1 MTSPRLTPEERD
13 KIYESRIRPDV
24 LAGAMPSRTPAAM
37 IVAGQPGAGTPS
49 TAATLRLDLAKT
61 IGAVV
66 QLSGDRLRAYHPA
79 WRANAGTALLSAPA
93 VEPEVAYWSNRIVQ
107 DAQSARMHLLLEDEM
122 HDPRSVYRMATT
134 LRKDAY
140 VVQAVFVST
149 NADEST
155 LSTLAQYDLWRDRG
169 LVSRFVSRQE
179 HDVALANVR
188 TAAGLLEERRAVD
201 GLRIIDRNAVQFY
214 ENRLV
219 DGEWKREPRAQAALD
234 AVRAKPRPPKDL
246 ARFAMRWEA
255 LIQRLAHNPD
265 VPRDVASQA
274 LVWRSE
280 ANARCDA
287 TPAAAQMLQW
297 AREGAAFR
305 VMDRFEFQREFPH
318 HSRAVSALGA
328 AVIEA
333 EKFEAPESARF
344 LASARENIAQR
355 IERGDMA
362 RIAAREKAREPP
374 TR

>member
-1 MTSPRLTPEERD
+1 MTSPRLTQEERD
-13 KIYESRIRPDV
+13 QIYERRIRPDV

-37 IVAGQPGAGTPS
+37 IVAGQPGAGTP
-49 TAATLRLDLAKT
+49 TAAATLRLELAKT
-61 IGAVV
+61 IGNVV

-79 WRANAGTALLSAPA
+79 WRPSAGTGILSAPTI
-93 VEPEVAYWSNRIVQ
+93 EPEVAYWSNRIVQ
-107 DAQSARMHLLLEDEM
+107 DAQHHRMHLLVEDEL

-155 LSTLAQYDLWRDRG
+155 LSVMAQYDRRRDRG
-169 LVSRFVSRQE
+169 LASRFVARQE

-188 TAAGLLEERRAVD
+188 AAMGLLEERRAVD
-201 GLRIIDRNAVQFY
+201 GLRVIDRNALQIY

-219 DGEWKREPRAQAALD
+219 GGEWKKEAHAQASLD
-234 AVRAKPRPPKDL
+234 AVRNKPLPAKEL
-246 ARFAMRWEA
+246 ARFAMRWET
-255 LIQRLAHNPD
+255 LVQRLAHNPE

-274 LVWRSE
+274 LIWRNE
-280 ANARCDA
+280 AAARCEA

-305 VMDRFEFQREFPH
+305 VMDRFEFEREFPH
-318 HSRAVSALGA
+318 HARAVTALGA
-328 AVIEA
+328 AVVEA
-333 EKFEAPESARF
+333 EKYEARESARF

-362 RIAAREKAREPP
+362 RIAAREKVREPP